1 MKKLIL
7 LLILSPITFFSQGP
21 VDGYMKNKK
30 DYSLGLSFSQEK
42 ANELFAGTDKIGFNR
57 TMTAVSLFG
66 IYGISNKLNI
76 QVNLPFVSVNSG
88 AESSLQDASVYLKY
102 SLLNKENSKGSL
114 RLIAAAGYAMPVANY
129 QTNGGNAL
137 GQRAKVGDGRIVIQQ
152 NFKNN
157 FFASLQGGY
166 FLKSDPTP
174 NAASSSLKIGYA
186 GSFYADVWFEVLN
199 AFGGNDY
206 MPGKPNA
213 DFRSFGFSYQKIGGT
228 FYKPLRNR
236 LGAFIGTSYVLAG
249 RNVSQGVGVN
259 IGIVL
264 KK

>member
-21 VDGYMKNKK
+21 VDGYMKSKK
-30 DYSLGLSFSQEK
+30 DYSVGLSFAYEK

-57 TMTAVSLFG
+57 TTTAVSLFG
-66 IYGISNKLNI
+66 IYGISNMLNI

-102 SLLNKENSKGSL
+102 SLLNKENSKGFL
-114 RLIAAAGYAMPVANY
+114 RLMAAAGYAMPIANY

-166 FLKSDPTP
+166 FLKSNPTP
-174 NAASSSLKIGYA
+174 NAASTSLKIGYA
-186 GSFYADVWFEVLN
+186 GSFYADLWFEVLN

-228 FYKPLRNR
+228 FYHSITKHIGGFA
-236 LGAFIGTSYVLAG
+236 GASYVLNG
-249 RNVSQGVGVN
+249 RNAFQNTGFN
-259 IGIVL
+259 LGIVFQ
-264 KK
+264 